1 MTTPAPSTSP
11 ELRALLRRLRL
22 GQVLDTLPE
31 RAALAKA
38 SSISHLDFLAM
49 VLADEVT
56 RRDRASASVR
66 ARAAHLDPQM
76 TLERWD
82 PTAAVTYDKAV
93 LDELVTL
100 RFVEDAYN
108 AFVLGPVGVGKTHLA
123 SALGH
128 IACRRRVRGH
138 FERADR
144 FLSG

>member
-1 MTTPAPSTSP
+1 VTPPAPSISP

-108 AFVLGPVGVGKTHLA
+108 AFVLGPVGVG
-123 SALGH
+123 
-128 IACRRRVRGH
+128 
-138 FERADR
+138 
-144 FLSG
+144 